1 MNYVCNRASSG
12 RIRWEVWCLSSSSE
26 TCCSD
31 SYTELG
37 EQIVA
42 RENTTTTPNL
52 CGRDDSRSMSFSATF
67 LNQLDISNL
76 TITALQQTT
85 TKLRIV
91 CEGMNLDCQYLQVAG
106 EMS

>member
-1 MNYVCNRASSG
+1 MNYVCNRVSD
-12 RIRWEVWCLSSSSE
+12 RIRWDVWCLSSLTE

-37 EQIVA
+37 EQILA
-42 RENTTTTPNL
+42 RENTTITANL
-52 CGRDDSRSMSFSATF
+52 CGSDDSRSMHYSAIF
-67 LNQLDISNL
+67 HNQLDVSNL
-76 TITALQQTT
+76 TITALQLTN

-91 CEGMNLDCQYLQVAG
+91 CERMNLDCQYLQVAG